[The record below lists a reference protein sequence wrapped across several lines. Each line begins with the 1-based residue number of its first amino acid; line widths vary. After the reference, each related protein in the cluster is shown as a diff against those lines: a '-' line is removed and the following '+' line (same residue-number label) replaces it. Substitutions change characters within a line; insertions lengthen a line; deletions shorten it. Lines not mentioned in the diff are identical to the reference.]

1 MSDIAFVSMPFGDD
15 PDSPENEWTKLFE
28 YGLKPLENSIDSQFE
43 NIEHEPIK
51 LWRADKA
58 WESLNL
64 KTNVMRGI
72 ENSTFIICVL
82 TTDVANGTS
91 GLRLSNPNVLWELGY
106 AEALGKPIV
115 VLADDPSLSQL
126 PILTGS
132 PNVCSYDHSVVK
144 ETKVKNAN
152 DSLSHIAKNLIPYIQ
167 IASKEA
173 KTGNRG
179 GRRAN
184 IIAYP
189 KRDSI
194 DLAERISNAI
204 NQVDILTTNTSY
216 FLFDKLRG
224 DKNPFHDA
232 LRNGASV
239 RIVTMDPESVI
250 AEYRAKQLI
259 KEQDIPEYRK
269 ELRDGIIELF
279 QNFRNYEQFHL
290 HLYNDLPLQ
299 ITFRVDDTI
308 ITSIVTRGERA
319 RTRLQIQFSLYDE
332 GVTESFVSH
341 FQSMFETS
349 KDVSGLRWVTE
360 HFNRGAEPLSKEKTE
375 PKAKLPTKNSS
386 GRKKCT
392 AD

>member
-15 PDSPENEWTKLFE
+15 PDSPENEWTKLFNF
-28 YGLKPLENSIDSQFE
+28 GLKPLETTIDCLADG
-43 NIEHEPIK
+43 IEHIPIK
-51 LWRADKA
+51 LWRADKG

-82 TTDVANGTS
+82 TTKVLDGS
-91 GLRLSNPNVLWELGY
+91 QGLRLSNPNVLWELGY

-132 PNVCSYDHSVVK
+132 PKVCTYDHQVVK
-144 ETKVKNAN
+144 ATKVKNAK
-152 DSLSHIAKNLIPYIQ
+152 DSLSHIATNLAPYIQ
-167 IASKEA
+167 MASREA
-173 KTGNRG
+173 KKGFRSG
-179 GRRAN
+179 GRTN
-184 IIAYP
+184 IMAYP

-194 DLAERISNAI
+194 DLIGMITNATD
-204 NQVDILTTNTSY
+204 QVDILTTNTCY
-216 FLFDKLRG
+216 FLFDKLKG
-224 DKNPFHDA
+224 NPNPLHEALKND
-232 LRNGASV
+232 ASV

-259 KEQDIPEYRK
+259 KEQDIPGYRK
-269 ELRDGIIELF
+269 ELRDGIIEMF
-279 QNFRNYEQFHL
+279 HSFHTYEQFHL
-290 HLYNDLPLQ
+290 HIYNDLPLQ
-299 ITFRVDDTI
+299 ITFRIDDKI

-319 RTRLQIQFSLYDE
+319 RKRLQIQFSLYDE

-360 HFNRGAEPLSKEKTE
+360 HYNKTYKPTCAVRKEPKKKEKS
-375 PKAKLPTKNSS
+375 TK
-386 GRKKCT
+386 KTK
-392 AD
+392 

>member
-1 MSDIAFVSMPFGDD
+1 MPDIAFVSMPFGKD
-15 PDSPENEWTKLFE
+15 PDSPENEWTKLYD
-28 YGLKPLENSIDSQFE
+28 YGLKPLEQEIGNLVEGIKYV
-43 NIEHEPIK
+43 PIK

-82 TTDVANGTS
+82 TTKVTDGSA

-132 PNVCSYDHSVVK
+132 PNVCTYDHEVVK
-144 ETKVKNAN
+144 ATKVTNAK
-152 DSLSHIAKNLIPYIQ
+152 DSLSHIAKNLSPYIQ
-167 IASKEA
+167 MASREA
-173 KTGNRG
+173 KKGFRVG
-179 GRRAN
+179 GRTN

-189 KRDSI
+189 KRDAI
-194 DLAERISNAI
+194 DLVKMISNAI
-204 NQVDILTTNTSY
+204 DQVDILTTNTCY
-216 FLFDKLRG
+216 FLFDKLKG
-224 DKNPFHDA
+224 NKNPIHDA
-232 LRNGASV
+232 LQNGASV

-259 KEQDIPEYRK
+259 KEQDIPGYRK
-269 ELRDGIIELF
+269 ELRDGIIEMF
-279 QNFRNYEQFHL
+279 QSFHNYEQFHL
-290 HLYNDLPLQ
+290 HIYNDLPLQ
-299 ITFRVDDTI
+299 ITFRIDDTI
-308 ITSIVTRGERA
+308 ITSVVTRGDRA
-319 RTRLQIQFSLYDE
+319 RKRLQIQFSLYDE

-349 KDVSGLRWVTE
+349 KDVSGLKWVTE
-360 HFNRGAEPLSKEKTE
+360 HYNKVFKPVC
-375 PKAKLPTKNSS
+375 AKNTSTKKQKPTK
-386 GRKKCT
+386 GARK
-392 AD
+392 